1 MGQDDV
7 HHPACPFC
15 PFSDLDDTF
24 VAQHIEYCHPE
35 AVGQTE
41 PTSGENGDED
51 RSTPIYQQPQM
62 PGGENVYIKCSQS
75 NGEILPSAEIS
86 YHLDIHAAEDFAVD
100 NAPSIYSKRSVTVSK
115 VQNPILPRS
124 HNRTG
129 DDKVPEDPCNVSAQ
143 PRVRRGSP
151 DSSSTGNEVT
161 SPLLANVSH
170 PGSVKRLGVLYPDWK
185 YLGIALTGAQRAE
198 LGPYAHEKRMPT
210 WLRRLLEQGAKK
222 TQSNIIGPDGKLS
235 RLDTTDNEASNVIPV
250 LSQLCEQDKS
260 VQRAVFCSPNVR
272 QISKMPREGGFC
284 GYRNIQMLIS
294 YIQGSHISGHERFT
308 ETLPTILQL
317 QDMIEHAWDM
327 GFNSVGRAETG
338 GIRGTRKYIGTPEA
352 QALFLSLGIDCEASS
367 IGESRDSHAHDALYA
382 AVAAYFRCACSLDGD
397 EKVFL
402 TNLPPIY
409 LQHHGHS
416 LTIVGFEIRDD
427 GGANLLVFDPMF
439 KIPRPMRRLNGP
451 STLVSLDPTKIL
463 KAYRRGTAYL
473 QKYKVFELL
482 K

>member
-75 NGEILPSAEIS
+75 N
-86 YHLDIHAAEDFAVD
+86 DFAVD

-170 PGSVKRLGVLYPDWK
+170 PGSVKRLG
-185 YLGIALTGAQRAE
+185 RAE

-338 GIRGTRKYIGTPEA
+338 GIRGTRKYIGTPEVM
-352 QALFLSLGIDCEASS
+352 SEC
-367 IGESRDSHAHDALYA
+367 
-382 AVAAYFRCACSLDGD
+382 
-397 EKVFL
+397 
-402 TNLPPIY
+402 
-409 LQHHGHS
+409 
-416 LTIVGFEIRDD
+416 
-427 GGANLLVFDPMF
+427 
-439 KIPRPMRRLNGP
+439 
-451 STLVSLDPTKIL
+451 
-463 KAYRRGTAYL
+463 
-473 QKYKVFELL
+473 
-482 K
+482 